1 MRVNM
6 VVHIYNDK
14 ELLLMKYILSVFIQI
29 TIGSFKIYF
38 TSIL

>member
-14 ELLLMKYILSVFIQI
+14 ELLLMKYILSVFYSDYYRI
-29 TIGSFKIYF
+29 F
-38 TSIL
+38 